1 MDSMSHNSF
10 FQEMVAMVSAELAQ
24 QGNVEAVAQSVVERV
39 KRIHHDAYAR
49 QKAVQCSRHED
60 MTLLIRTINYP
71 LSDGSLTP
79 TQGKHTSLSAPL
91 SLCACVCVCASGCVL
106 GLSVSYIT
114 AYSEVRF

>member
-1 MDSMSHNSF
+1 
-10 FQEMVAMVSAELAQ
+10 MVSAELAQ

-60 MTLLIRTINYP
+60 MTLLIRAINYP

-79 TQGKHTSLSAPL
+79 TQGKHTSLSASL
-91 SLCACVCVCASGCVL
+91 SVCVCVSGCEL
-106 GLSVSYIT
+106 GLSVSYIS
-114 AYSEVRF
+114 AYLLRSAAI

>member
-1 MDSMSHNSF
+1 
-10 FQEMVAMVSAELAQ
+10 MVSAELAQ

-79 TQGKHTSLSAPL
+79 TQGKHTSLLCP
-91 SLCACVCVCASGCVL
+91 SLRMCVCGVRVCV
-106 GLSVSYIT
+106 SVSYIT
-114 AYSEVRF
+114 AYLLRSVFGV

>member
-1 MDSMSHNSF
+1 MLLMDSMSHNSF

-39 KRIHHDAYAR
+39 KRLHHDAYAR
-49 QKAVQCSRHED
+49 QRAVQCSRHED

-79 TQGKHTSLSAPL
+79 TQGKHSLISAPL
-91 SLCACVCVCASGCVL
+91 LVCVCVCR
-106 GLSVSYIT
+106 VSLCLI
-114 AYSEVRF
+114 